1 MSITESFF
9 LIEVKLI
16 YSVVLVS
23 GVKQGDSVFLCMC
36 GGGCVC
42 VLFQILFHLGYCNV
56 YLMFYLFLAVLGLR
70 CFAQAFSGCGKQGPL
85 FAAAHRFFIAVA
97 SLVTEHRL

>member
-23 GVKQGDSVFLCMC
+23 GVKQGDSVFLCVW
-36 GGGCVC
+36 GGVGCVC

-56 YLMFYLFLAVLGLR
+56 Y
-70 CFAQAFSGCGKQGPL
+70 
-85 FAAAHRFFIAVA
+85 
-97 SLVTEHRL
+97 

>member
-23 GVKQGDSVFLCMC
+23 GVKQGDSVFLCVC
-36 GGGCVC
+36 GGVGCVC

-56 YLMFYLFLAVLGLR
+56 Y
-70 CFAQAFSGCGKQGPL
+70 
-85 FAAAHRFFIAVA
+85 
-97 SLVTEHRL
+97 